1 MSFFRGACFE
11 VRGEMCVLGSSGAGS
26 RSDAEFFRG
35 VYAHL
40 CKSGL
45 SGWAEWFKGPSGEK
59 CVRIRSWVV
68 FQSQSAI
75 HVSMMVWR

>member
-45 SGWAEWFKGPSGEK
+45 G
-59 CVRIRSWVV
+59 VRLGRVV
-68 FQSQSAI
+68 QGS
-75 HVSMMVWR
+75 VG